1 MWGWGWGGDRLQR
14 LSKAGKLIFL
24 LLFLLHLWK
33 GPVESS
39 PSQRGPGSLQPHSLG
54 SIKGQGGRDD
64 FHGSLDLHFYILQD
78 LADLSLLV
86 DLIILGYLGCA
97 L

>member
-1 MWGWGWGGDRLQR
+1 M
-14 LSKAGKLIFL
+14 
-24 LLFLLHLWK
+24 
-33 GPVESS
+33 
-39 PSQRGPGSLQPHSLG
+39 GPGSLQPHYLG
-54 SIKGQGGRDD
+54 FVKGRGSRDD
-64 FHGSLDLHFYILQD
+64 FHGGLDLHFYILQD